1 MGGHIQK
8 ELQTMSSVILQ
19 SEKWSDPRKVI
30 ACLQLL
36 IVSVGTEFVQFHLC
50 PEASYSLLKNKFV
63 EKIQL
68 YHVCWKKTKKLS
80 AIILFCCCCCFQEQ
94 LS

>member
-8 ELQTMSSVILQ
+8 ELQSMSFVILQ

-30 ACLQLL
+30 VCRQLL

-50 PEASYSLLKNKFV
+50 PEASYSLLKNKNWLKKCNCIMFAGRRQ
-63 EKIQL
+63 KI
-68 YHVCWKKTKKLS
+68 
-80 AIILFCCCCCFQEQ
+80 
-94 LS
+94 